1 MEWID
6 PLHLGLAGLCI
17 VTVAAFF
24 AGFVDSVAGGGGL
37 ISLPAALLAGL
48 PPHLAL
54 GTGKFMASLGTTAS
68 FLTYARH
75 KAILWKVAAIGSPFS
90 FAGSALGSQ
99 AALWL
104 DNAVL
109 GKIILCLLPVAA
121 LLTFMPIREGHREK
135 DSNPVA
141 LWVLTPV
148 ICSAIGF
155 YDGFFGPGTGSFFL
169 LCLHFFLGLNLI
181 AATGTA
187 KAFNLASNLSS
198 LGIFLVNA
206 KIYYFVAIPMALANI
221 AGNVCGSKMALRGG
235 PKVIKRMLLLSLL
248 LLFASLVWRYFA

>member
-1 MEWID
+1 MELTD
-6 PLHLGLAGLCI
+6 TLNLGLTGFCI
-17 VTVAAFF
+17 VTAAAFF

-37 ISLPAALLAGL
+37 VSLPAMLLAGM

-75 KAILWKVAAIGSPFS
+75 KAIVWKVAAIGSPFS
-90 FAGSALGSQ
+90 FIGSAAGSQ

-135 DSNPVA
+135 ESRPVL
-141 LWVLTPV
+141 LWVLTPL
-148 ICSAIGF
+148 ICFAIGF

-169 LCLHFFLGLNLI
+169 VCLHFILGLNLVC
-181 AATGTA
+181 ATGTA

-198 LGIFLVNA
+198 LCIFWVHM
-206 KIYYFVAIPMALANI
+206 KIYFFVAIPMALANI
-221 AGNVCGSKMALRGG
+221 AGNICGSKMALQGG
-235 PKVIKRMLLLSLL
+235 PKVIRRMLLFSLA
-248 LLFASLVWRYFA
+248 LLFVSLIWRYLA